1 MQARYLIPSADIELE
16 TGFGKDLLRKWRQR
30 FGYPL
35 PVTQADGKAG
45 YTRETIRD
53 LLLIRR
59 LLQGGFRPAQ
69 VVGKTLLELERL
81 QRAIVVEAPAPHWSA
96 TTRGLIERLKKTDVA
111 GLEALLD
118 KDRATGT
125 LTEFVRNTL
134 VPLVNGVGDAW
145 SRKEIEIY
153 HEHLFTS
160 TVERRLHA
168 EILSSKP
175 KRGYPRILFASPP
188 KESHV
193 LGLLM
198 AEAVLADQGAHT
210 VSIGVHVPFNDLKMA
225 VASCRADVLA
235 VSFSFAYP
243 ERRVGPTLV
252 HLRRLL
258 PLKVEIWA
266 GGAGVAGVRRP
277 PKGVRLFPDIQ
288 ESVDALLDLARH
300 KKRLTITLP

>member
-1 MQARYLIPSADIELE
+1 MQARYLIPAADIELE

-45 YTRETIRD
+45 YTRETISD
-53 LLLIRR
+53 LLAIRR

-69 VVGKTLLELERL
+69 VVGKTRLELERL
-81 QRAIVVEAPAPHWSA
+81 QRAIAEDAPALHRNAS
-96 TTRGLIERLKKTDVA
+96 TRRLIERLKKTDVA

-118 KDRATGT
+118 KDRAKGS

-134 VPLVNGVGDAW
+134 VPLVAGVGDAW
-145 SRKEIEIY
+145 SRKELEIY
-153 HEHLFTS
+153 HEHLCS
-160 TVERRLHA
+160 SAVERRLHA
-168 EILSSKP
+168 GILSSKTN
-175 KRGYPRILFASPP
+175 RGYPRLLFASPP
-188 KESHV
+188 EEVHV

-210 VSIGVHVPFNDLKMA
+210 VSIGARVPFDDLKMA
-225 VASCRADVLA
+225 VSACKADVLA
-235 VSFSFAYP
+235 LSFSFAYP

-266 GGAGVAGVRRP
+266 GGAGLAGVRRP

-300 KKRLTITLP
+300 KRG